1 MSCNARKLDY
11 FFVDTFATIF
21 SFICGV
27 WKNGANDAQSRFFFV
42 FFFIFLTIALT
53 QIYCGLTKKLKNR
66 GEKTSKTALLHE
78 KSYIS
83 ERNRPPPFLPLLSWG
98 RAVCPGGQ
106 MQPRN
111 GQKRRKYD
119 NEHKAALPSF
129 WVHVR
134 PRPAIRL
141 LRYFF

>member
-106 MQPRN
+106 MQQRN
-111 GQKRRKYD
+111 GRKGGNTIMSTRPLFLLLGSVSARRLDY
-119 NEHKAALPSF
+119 
-129 WVHVR
+129 
-134 PRPAIRL
+134 
-141 LRYFF
+141 